1 MAILVH
7 ILTILFGFVTFVII
21 KNKRYKD
28 VPLVSSI
35 MIFSFVG
42 FGMISVITIF
52 VPSGKLLVFPLG
64 CIIFGLIIILML
76 INDVYSLVRCNE
88 KINGVYCGY
97 NTYYGGN
104 GVSTQAPVFEYTYQ
118 GHVYKEQTTQ
128 NISYKQLTKKMR
140 EGETYQIYVDSKH
153 PAVFIL
159 QKKIKMSSIVVAFFG
174 ILFLVGGIVTLYDAF
189 PYFLKITLYDAFPY
203 FLKIMN

>member
-1 MAILVH
+1 MTILVH

-159 QKKIKMSSIVVAFFG
+159 QKKIKMSSIILAFFG

-189 PYFLKITLYDAFPY
+189 PYFLKI
-203 FLKIMN
+203 MN

>member
-140 EGETYQIYVDSKH
+140 EVETYQIYVDSKH

-189 PYFLKITLYDAFPY
+189 PYFLKI
-203 FLKIMN
+203 MN

>member
-1 MAILVH
+1 M
-7 ILTILFGFVTFVII
+7 
-21 KNKRYKD
+21 K
-28 VPLVSSI
+28 
-35 MIFSFVG
+35 
-42 FGMISVITIF
+42 
-52 VPSGKLLVFPLG
+52 KLKV
-64 CIIFGLIIILML
+64 CI
-76 INDVYSLVRCNE
+76 
-88 KINGVYCGY
+88 GY

-189 PYFLKITLYDAFPY
+189 PYFLKI
-203 FLKIMN
+203 MN

>member
-128 NISYKQLTKKMR
+128 NISHKQLTKKMR
-140 EGETYQIYVDSKH
+140 EGETYQIYVDTKH

-159 QKKIKMSSIVVAFFG
+159 QKKIKMSSIVVAFLG

-189 PYFLKITLYDAFPY
+189 PYFLKI
-203 FLKIMN
+203 MN

>member
-1 MAILVH
+1 MAILIH

-189 PYFLKITLYDAFPY
+189 PYFLKI
-203 FLKIMN
+203 MN

>member
-64 CIIFGLIIILML
+64 CIIFGLILILML

-159 QKKIKMSSIVVAFFG
+159 QKKIKMSSIILAFFG
-174 ILFLVGGIVTLYDAF
+174 MLFFVGGIVTLYDAF
-189 PYFLKITLYDAFPY
+189 PYFLKI
-203 FLKIMN
+203 MN

>member
-159 QKKIKMSSIVVAFFG
+159 QKKIKMSSIILAFFG
-174 ILFLVGGIVTLYDAF
+174 MFFFVGGIVTLYDAF
-189 PYFLKITLYDAFPY
+189 PYFLKI
-203 FLKIMN
+203 MN

>member
-52 VPSGKLLVFPLG
+52 VPSGKLLVFPLV

-128 NISYKQLTKKMR
+128 NVSYKRLTKKMR

-159 QKKIKMSSIVVAFFG
+159 QKKIKMSPIILAFFG
-174 ILFLVGGIVTLYDAF
+174 IFFFVGGIVTLYDAF
-189 PYFLKITLYDAFPY
+189 PYFLKI
-203 FLKIMN
+203 MN

>member
-88 KINGVYCGY
+88 KIKGVYCGY

-174 ILFLVGGIVTLYDAF
+174 ILFLVGGIVTLYDV
-189 PYFLKITLYDAFPY
+189 FPY

>member
-159 QKKIKMSSIVVAFFG
+159 QKKIKMSSIILAFFG
-174 ILFLVGGIVTLYDAF
+174 MLFFVGGIVTLYDAF
-189 PYFLKITLYDAFPY
+189 PYFLKI
-203 FLKIMN
+203 MN

>member
-104 GVSTQAPVFEYTYQ
+104 GVSTQVPVFEYTYQ

-159 QKKIKMSSIVVAFFG
+159 QKKIKMSSIVVAFLG

-189 PYFLKITLYDAFPY
+189 PYFLKI
-203 FLKIMN
+203 MN

>member
-35 MIFSFVG
+35 VIFSFVG

-174 ILFLVGGIVTLYDAF
+174 ILFLVGEIVTLYDAF
-189 PYFLKITLYDAFPY
+189 PYFLKI
-203 FLKIMN
+203 MN

>member
-21 KNKRYKD
+21 KNKRYKN

-189 PYFLKITLYDAFPY
+189 PYFLKI
-203 FLKIMN
+203 MN

>member
-1 MAILVH
+1 MAILIH

-159 QKKIKMSSIVVAFFG
+159 QKKIKMSSIVVTFLG

-189 PYFLKITLYDAFPY
+189 PYFLKI
-203 FLKIMN
+203 MN

>member
-97 NTYYGGN
+97 NTYNGGN

-189 PYFLKITLYDAFPY
+189 PYFLKI
-203 FLKIMN
+203 MN

>member
-1 MAILVH
+1 MTILVH

-159 QKKIKMSSIVVAFFG
+159 QKKIKMSSIVVTFFG

-189 PYFLKITLYDAFPY
+189 PYFLKI
-203 FLKIMN
+203 MN